1 MKFRNLE
8 LVRQIIKEASGLDV
22 SYAYDDLVFAE
33 HGVFIIQ
40 YDGID
45 ESRLYC
51 YFHKDCMTS
60 YKEGIE
66 AKLKAA
72 AKARDCKMSMRGNF
86 VIAPSEKE
94 EEIQIEFVA

>member
-8 LVRQIIKEASGLDV
+8 LVRQIIKDASGLDV

-40 YDGID
+40 YDSKD

-51 YFHKDCMTS
+51 YFQKDCMTS
-60 YKEGIE
+60 YKTGIE
-66 AKLKAA
+66 AKLKEAS
-72 AKARDCKMSMRGNF
+72 KMRDCKMIMRGNYI
-86 VIAPSEKE
+86 IAPSEKE

>member
-8 LVRQIIKEASGLDV
+8 LVRQIIKEASGLDI

-33 HGVFIIQ
+33 HGIFIIQ
-40 YDGID
+40 YDHKN

-51 YFHKDCMTS
+51 YFQKDCMTS
-60 YKEGIE
+60 YKTSIE
-66 AKLKAA
+66 AKLIEA
-72 AKARDCKMSMRGNF
+72 AKVRDCRMIMRGNF
-86 VIAPSEKE
+86 MISPSGKS